1 MYGIDFHVSSSLQ
14 LFISQLHSIS
24 SFGALIKSIAA
35 MNDPAE
41 NTILFHP
48 LKVGSGVVSSRIV
61 MAPMARLRNS
71 RRHVPL
77 VPMVPTYFAERASYP
92 GTLVISEMTMISLR
106 ACGYQHSP
114 GIWTNEQ
121 AVAWKAVTAAV
132 HAQGSR
138 IYLQIGALGRVA
150 HPNVLEEDAALFD
163 FPGDSVRF
171 AAPSPI
177 PCGKEHPTPAELTTE
192 EIKALIQDFAA
203 AARRAV
209 FDAEFDGVEVHGGYG
224 YLVDQFIQDT
234 SNQRTD
240 CYGGSVENRSRF
252 ALEVMR
258 AVVDAVGPERSAI
271 RLSPW
276 YSWQGMRMHDPM
288 PQFIY
293 LIQQLRGLKLAYLH
307 LVEAFVARQTNTA
320 EALFGDSNDILIRM
334 WGMTSPVILNYG
346 FDATSAIEAIDRYM
360 GVADIAVAIGA
371 PFMSNPDLIYRIKK
385 GIPLMLPDRSKSHSV
400 IDPDGYIT
408 YPFSHEWRA
417 EQDAKLRE
425 TKLSIMRSRMEFFST
440 Y

>member
-1 MYGIDFHVSSSLQ
+1 
-14 LFISQLHSIS
+14 
-24 SFGALIKSIAA
+24 
-35 MNDPAE
+35 
-41 NTILFHP
+41 
-48 LKVGSGVVSSRIV
+48 
-61 MAPMARLRNS
+61 
-71 RRHVPL
+71 
-77 VPMVPTYFAERASYP
+77 
-92 GTLVISEMTMISLR
+92 MTMISPR
-106 ACGYQHSP
+106 ASGYPHSP

-121 AVAWKAVTAAV
+121 VAAWKAVTAAV

-150 HPNVLEEDAALFD
+150 NPRVLEEDAVLFGL
-163 FPGDSVRF
+163 PRDSVRF
-171 AAPSPI
+171 AAPSSI
-177 PCGKEHPTPAELTTE
+177 PCSKGHPTPAELTAE
-192 EIKALIQDFAA
+192 EIDTLVKDFAT

-276 YSWQGMRMHDPM
+276 CSWQGMRMHDPM

-307 LVEAFVARQTNTA
+307 LVEAFRARQTNSA

-334 WGMTSPVILNYG
+334 WGMTSPIILNHG
-346 FDATSAIEAIDRYM
+346 FDAPSAIEAIERYI
-360 GVADIAVAIGA
+360 GVADIAVSIGA

-385 GIPLMLPDRSKSHSV
+385 GIPLALPDRSKSHSV

-408 YPFSHEWRA
+408 YPFSDEWKA
-417 EQDAKLRE
+417 EQDARLRE
-425 TKLSIMRSRMEFFST
+425 TNLGILRSVMEFYST